1 MREKRMGDIGM
12 LKKGVL
18 ACLLDG
24 KGRVFD
30 GEVVDHQG
38 IVGGLGVYREE
49 RGRSNIINTQQQ
61 KESQSMTV

>member
-1 MREKRMGDIGM
+1 MREKRIGDIGM
-12 LKKGVL
+12 FKMGVL

-49 RGRSNIINTQQQ
+49 RGRRN
-61 KESQSMTV
+61 K

>member
-1 MREKRMGDIGM
+1 MREKRMGISECSKG
-12 LKKGVL
+12 GVL

-24 KGRVFD
+24 MGKVFD

-49 RGRSNIINTQQQ
+49 RGRRN
-61 KESQSMTV
+61 K